1 MVFFMIMEDLGPLYI
16 VVRDHDHQNIESP
29 QNTSKAHPVELQLNH
44 LLMVWALKC
53 EVPQILE
60 MK

>member
-1 MVFFMIMEDLGPLYI
+1 MIMEDLGPLYI